1 MYCQRGASEH
11 LVALAL
17 AVTVLPWLVITVSWS
32 LNPWFDPLRGAYSD
46 LGSPGARYPWVFNLG
61 MIVSGALVVALGI
74 VVYRVSVSRLEAA
87 GAALLSEAGVFLAL
101 VGLFP
106 EGTRPHSF
114 VATWFFL
121 QLYASYVVLGVAL
134 RRRGLAEGLAL
145 AAVGALAV
153 PLAGLVEFL
162 VGWPSVAVLET
173 YAVLA
178 ADVGAVLLA
187 TAYRRAQGPCS

>member
-1 MYCQRGASEH
+1 MAPLS
-11 LVALAL
+11 L
-17 AVTVLPWLVITVSWS
+17 AVIVLPWLVIALSWS

-61 MIVSGALVVALGI
+61 MIVSGALVAALGI
-74 VVYRVSVSRLEAA
+74 VVYRLSGSRLEAA

-114 VATWFFL
+114 VAAWFFL
-121 QLYASYVVLGVAL
+121 QLYASYVVLGVEL
-134 RRRGLAEGLAL
+134 RRRGLAGGLAL

-153 PLAGLVEFL
+153 PLASLVELL

-173 YAVLA
+173 YAMLA
-178 ADVGAVLLA
+178 ADVGAALLA
-187 TAYRRAQGPCS
+187 AAYRRARGPCG